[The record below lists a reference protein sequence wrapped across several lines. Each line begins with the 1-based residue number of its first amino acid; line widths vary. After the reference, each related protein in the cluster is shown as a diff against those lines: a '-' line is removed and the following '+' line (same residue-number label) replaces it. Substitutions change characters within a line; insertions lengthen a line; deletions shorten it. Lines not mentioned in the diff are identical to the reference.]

1 MARFNA
7 IMAAYSDITGQEP
20 NASSGINTGTDLCPS
35 SKPLIPTKS
44 SSEKSSKF
52 FYNNEARML
61 ANADIPKR
69 SLAIAKEVRETATV
83 APAPQTQSDNSLQLA
98 VLTTNLPVDWN
109 SSIFLRV
116 DESRVDVIKVLI
128 TGPEGTP

>member
-1 MARFNA
+1 MRL
-7 IMAAYSDITGQEP
+7 P
-20 NASSGINTGTDLCPS
+20 RRP
-35 SKPLIPTKS
+35 
-44 SSEKSSKF
+44 
-52 FYNNEARML
+52 
-61 ANADIPKR
+61 R
-69 SLAIAKEVRETATV
+69 S
-83 APAPQTQSDNSLQLA
+83 PTQSDNSLQLA